1 MNFSVLMSLYYKEKA
16 EYLTQCFQS
25 LLAQTVPAT
34 EIVLV
39 FDGPIPQS
47 LQDCVNEWQTR
58 LPLKIVPL
66 PENVGLGKA
75 LNAGLA
81 ECSYEW
87 VFRMDTD
94 DLCVEDRF
102 AKQVAYIEAHP
113 EVSMVGGQI
122 EEFDTDNPEVK
133 SIRRVPIEDSE
144 IKKMAPVRCPFN
156 HMALAY
162 KKSAIQAVGGYQ
174 HHLFLE
180 DYNLWLR
187 FLSAGYIT
195 HNLPDILIKMRAG
208 QGMYNRRR
216 GAQYFKSE
224 WKLAK
229 LKIKLGMQNPVS
241 ALGVFMVRA
250 TTRIL
255 PGKLLGQVYKLL
267 RKL

>member
-1 MNFSVLMSLYYKEKA
+1 MKFSVLMSLYYKEKA
-16 EYLTQCFQS
+16 EYLTQCFAS
-25 LLAQTVPAT
+25 LAAQTMPAD

-39 FDGPIPQS
+39 FDGQIPQQ
-47 LQDCVNEWQTR
+47 LQDCVDEWQR
-58 LPLKIVPL
+58 KLPLKIVPL
-66 PENVGLGKA
+66 PQNVGLGKA

-81 ECSYEW
+81 ECSNEW

-94 DLCVEDRF
+94 DLCVQDRF
-102 AKQVAYIEAHP
+102 AKQIAYIEAHP

-122 EEFDTDNPEVK
+122 EEFDDANPGIT
-133 SIRRVPIEDSE
+133 SIRRVPVEDAD
-144 IKKMAPVRCPFN
+144 IKKMAPVRSPFN

-187 FLSAGYIT
+187 FLSAGYIA

-208 QGMYNRRR
+208 QNMYNRRR
-216 GAQYFKSE
+216 GMQYFKSE

-229 LKIKLGMQNPVS
+229 LKIKLGVQNPIG
-241 ALGVFMVRA
+241 ALAVFFVRA
-250 TTRIL
+250 FTRIL
-255 PGKLLGQVYKLL
+255 PGKLLGKVYKLL
-267 RKL
+267 RKI

>member
-1 MNFSVLMSLYYKEKA
+1 MNFSVLMSLYYKEKP
-16 EYLTQCFQS
+16 EYLTQCFKS
-25 LLAQTVPAT
+25 LAEQTLPAT

-39 FDGPIPQS
+39 YDGAIPQA
-47 LQDCVNEWQTR
+47 LQDCVAEWQTR
-58 LPLKIVPL
+58 LPIKIVPL

-75 LNAGLA
+75 LNAGMA
-81 ECSYEW
+81 ECSNEW

-94 DLCVEDRF
+94 DLCVADRF

-113 EVSMVGGQI
+113 EVAMVGGQI
-122 EEFDTDNPEVK
+122 EEFDTDNPNVT
-133 SIRRVPIEDSE
+133 SIRRVPVEDAD

-216 GAQYFKSE
+216 GLQYFKSE

-229 LKIKLGMQNPVS
+229 LKIKLGMQNPLS
-241 ALGVFMVRA
+241 ALAVFAVRA
-250 TTRIL
+250 FTRVL
-255 PGKLLGQVYKLL
+255 PGKILGKIYKLL
-267 RKL
+267 LKL